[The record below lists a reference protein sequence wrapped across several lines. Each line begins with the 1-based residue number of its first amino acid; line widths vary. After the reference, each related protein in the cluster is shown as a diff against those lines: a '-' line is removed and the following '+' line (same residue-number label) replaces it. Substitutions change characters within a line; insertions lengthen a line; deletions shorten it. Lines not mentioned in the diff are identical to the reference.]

1 MIYRDRI
8 HVKLSEKQL
17 VSGTQKTVVVFEG
30 DVPGAVTFMD
40 TNVTFDPNS
49 AKVSSRLRIFL
60 KPFSRKIPP
69 NVATLLA
76 LSWGPWTNLVI
87 DGAVELHYRNGRLNH
102 YEIIAKAV

>member
-1 MIYRDRI
+1 MIFRDRV
-8 HVKLSEKQL
+8 HVKASEKQY
-17 VSGTQKTVVVFEG
+17 VAGTQKTVVVFEG

-60 KPFSRKIPP
+60 KPFGYKILP
-69 NVATLLA
+69 NAGTLLVM
-76 LSWGPWTNLVI
+76 SWGAWTNMVV
-87 DGAVELHYRNGRLNH
+87 DGAVEQHWRNGRFSH